1 MSVMPTLGKASPEVA
16 KQLAEIW
23 RVLRNAIVHSAAV
36 LGDRFLPGGLAP
48 NVVAKEQGSVR

>member
-23 RVLRNAIVHSAAV
+23 RVLRNTIVHSAAV
-36 LGDRFLPGGLAP
+36 LGDQFLPSGLAP
-48 NVVAKEQGSVR
+48 NVVTKEQGSVR